1 VDENYGTQLSAG
13 GSGNWLKDASKK
25 VVWLKEKENVLELRK
40 KLHMAS
46 DTLVMSILAAM
57 G

>member
-13 GSGNWLKDASKK
+13 GSANWLKDASKK
-25 VVWLKEKENVLELRK
+25 VVWLKEKENVSELRK

-46 DTLVMSILAAM
+46 DTLVMSILAAI